1 MIYKLS
7 KYVYEVKSKN
17 MWILYSTKSGGI
29 VILSL
34 SEYNELHKYLDNFYQ
49 NNEINKN
56 SWFKKMVLNGFLVL
70 KDEEETE
77 EIINRYF
84 DSVYQKKIFHLT
96 VFVTDDCNFN
106 CFYCFVN
113 KSSHKEGYNIWEVI
127 PYIISKKI
135 DEYDSFSVSW
145 FGGEPLLRYHELAQ
159 CNKKIMELCKKH
171 NKTYSNYLVTNGYYL
186 DVQCFMELYTNGV
199 RNIQVTF
206 DGDKK
211 KHDLIRFQHQGES
224 SFDKILNNL
233 RKISKTDLGHFF
245 IQVRCNYI
253 VRDNNESVK
262 NFINKMEKYFGNDYR
277 FSINIKPIVN
287 YNLSKEEENNYGY
300 RDRVYSVFDIIKD
313 RPRYAGWLIDFL
325 KPRKYFCDCF
335 DQSSYVLN
343 HNGEI
348 FLCDSVVN
356 NNHYNL
362 GNVDFYGKIQW
373 KIPQWDRKELRKH
386 ILNEWGSCRK
396 CKRLP
401 ICFGSCYRYFREK
414 GKKVCY
420 ITDAEIKFALI
431 KYVELISLLENKG
444 E

>member
-84 DSVYQKKIFHLT
+84 DSVYQKKIFLLT

-113 KSSHKEGYNIWEVI
+113 KSSHKEGYNIWEVT

-159 CNKKIMELCKKH
+159 CNKKIMEL
-171 NKTYSNYLVTNGYYL
+171 
-186 DVQCFMELYTNGV
+186 YTNGV
-199 RNIQVTF
+199 RNI
-206 DGDKK
+206 
-211 KHDLIRFQHQGES
+211 
-224 SFDKILNNL
+224 
-233 RKISKTDLGHFF
+233 
-245 IQVRCNYI
+245 
-253 VRDNNESVK
+253 
-262 NFINKMEKYFGNDYR
+262 
-277 FSINIKPIVN
+277 
-287 YNLSKEEENNYGY
+287 
-300 RDRVYSVFDIIKD
+300 
-313 RPRYAGWLIDFL
+313 
-325 KPRKYFCDCF
+325 
-335 DQSSYVLN
+335 
-343 HNGEI
+343 
-348 FLCDSVVN
+348 
-356 NNHYNL
+356 
-362 GNVDFYGKIQW
+362 
-373 KIPQWDRKELRKH
+373 
-386 ILNEWGSCRK
+386 
-396 CKRLP
+396 
-401 ICFGSCYRYFREK
+401 
-414 GKKVCY
+414 
-420 ITDAEIKFALI
+420 
-431 KYVELISLLENKG
+431 
-444 E
+444 